1 MFGGSSGIKEA
12 LVCFLTGEV
21 AVGLHPDGNDPV
33 ERKKFIEKKEQSL
46 EGESWVSN
54 R

>member
-33 ERKKFIEKKEQSL
+33 EREKIYRE
-46 EGESWVSN
+46 EGTITGGGKLGK
-54 R
+54 